1 MSIGCPCQRIAFS
14 VFKANS
20 ACCVHFS
27 YPYFWKMD
35 DSGVDVQAVVAVEHL
50 QDLGALL
57 HTHGDVLDQSVRVHM
72 ETVLLAEGQH
82 LFPGLLFLEEAMHN
96 DHYIAKSLELH
107 LFFGRIMKE
116 HALFLRAGFT
126 PANAAFSNQAEIY
139 KNEFEKL
146 LCETVALSN
155 GAVSPDV
162 LNSGEVVTEFTALA
176 EKQTEC
182 FTGIAI
188 DRKITSSELRLSSNC
203 NYCNNNQSQKV
214 CTIHRLNERAIQL
227 LDGLICFKESI
238 LKNVLNCQMFT
249 MNYPLLIEHIIREAK
264 LYRKYLHMLEKDGEL
279 NCQSMREIECFWNRI
294 MMEHALFIRGL
305 LDPCEAE
312 LIDSADESAKEFAE
326 LLLQCSSAQDRT
338 LTASSLEKTVKL
350 RDFKAAGTKG
360 IQECKIRSVILP
372 LLADHVLREANH
384 YIRLLK
390 D

>member
-1 MSIGCPCQRIAFS
+1 MR
-14 VFKANS
+14 NDR
-20 ACCVHFS
+20 
-27 YPYFWKMD
+27 Y
-35 DSGVDVQAVVAVEHL
+35 VV
-50 QDLGALL
+50 
-57 HTHGDVLDQSVRVHM
+57 
-72 ETVLLAEGQH
+72 
-82 LFPGLLFLEEAMHN
+82 N
-96 DHYIAKSLELH
+96 SLELH

-126 PANAAFSNQAEIY
+126 PANAAFSKQAETY
-139 KNEFEKL
+139 KEEFEKL
-146 LCETVALSN
+146 LCEVVTLSN
-155 GAVSPDV
+155 GIVSADV

-176 EKQTEC
+176 EKQTER

-188 DRKITSSELRLSSNC
+188 DMAITGRELRLSGDCSRC
-203 NYCNNNQSQKV
+203 GNNHSEKV
-214 CTIHRLNERAIQL
+214 RDVRRLNERAIRL

-238 LKNVLNCQMFT
+238 LKNVLSCQMFT

-264 LYRKYLHMLEKDGEL
+264 LYRKYLNILEKDGDL
-279 NCQSMREIECFWNRI
+279 NCRSMRETECFWNQI

-305 LDPCEAE
+305 LDPSEAE
-312 LIDSADESAKEFAE
+312 LIGSADKFAKEFAE
-326 LLLQCSSAQDRT
+326 LLRRCNNAQDQT

-360 IQECKIRSVILP
+360 IQQCKIRSVILP

>member
-1 MSIGCPCQRIAFS
+1 
-14 VFKANS
+14 
-20 ACCVHFS
+20 
-27 YPYFWKMD
+27 
-35 DSGVDVQAVVAVEHL
+35 
-50 QDLGALL
+50 
-57 HTHGDVLDQSVRVHM
+57 
-72 ETVLLAEGQH
+72 
-82 LFPGLLFLEEAMHN
+82 MHN

-249 MNYPLLIEHIIREAK
+249 MNYPLLIEHIIRETK